1 VSVDD
6 NERIRIVGT
15 SNFELSEVGF
25 ELDIALREEE
35 LGVIFVEDTVRDAG
49 AIDAPVDLD
58 ICTITVKKFCQSG
71 LITTA
76 VLRLL

>member
-1 VSVDD
+1 MGVDD
-6 NERIRIVGT
+6 NECISIVGA

-49 AIDAPVDLD
+49 AIDTTVDLGTSWS
-58 ICTITVKKFCQSG
+58 IAWSS
-71 LITTA
+71 
-76 VLRLL
+76 